1 MNCKVATQLQLC
13 YNYTH
18 DVILTSLIVIHILKL
33 DIMKFFG
40 HNVFLKYW
48 YALSIMIV
56 NDGPKYDMWH
66 NNFLPH
72 GILIVFWKNKK

>member
-40 HNVFLKYW
+40 HNVFLKY
-48 YALSIMIV
+48 
-56 NDGPKYDMWH
+56 
-66 NNFLPH
+66 
-72 GILIVFWKNKK
+72 